1 LKTFHHLLRDTSTRA
16 GIGLMQALSVL
27 PLPWIRA
34 LGWALG
40 WTLYVLVAERRKVV
54 HTNLALCFPEYS
66 AEERKKLA
74 QESFIYFAQAWLD
87 RAWVWHAPKETVLER
102 VRITGASHELV
113 GTAPT
118 VVFVPHFVG
127 MDAAL
132 PSVSHLPPRMSTTI
146 YTDQSNKLVDRW
158 IFRGRQR
165 FGNLRLFGRI
175 DGVRPVISA
184 LRRGEPLYLLPD
196 MDFGPED
203 SVFVPFFG
211 TPVATVPSLSRF
223 ATLGRTKVIAALS
236 RMTRGGYEVE
246 ILPPWPDFPSSDP
259 VADTA
264 LMNARLEGYI
274 RSMPA
279 QYYWVHKRF
288 KTRPDGAP
296 SLY

>member
-1 LKTFHHLLRDTSTRA
+1 LKTFHELLRQALTRA
-16 GIGLMQALSVL
+16 GIALMQGLSVL
-27 PLPWIRA
+27 PLPMIRA

-40 WTLYVLVAERRKVV
+40 WTLYVLVGARRKVV
-54 HTNLALCFPEYS
+54 HTNLALCFPDLS
-66 AEERKKLA
+66 VDERRQLA
-74 QESFIYFAQAWLD
+74 RQSFIYFAQAWLD
-87 RAWVWHAPKETVLER
+87 RAWVWHAPKSVVLER
-102 VRITGASHELV
+102 VRITGAPQQLV
-113 GTAPT
+113 GTEPT

-211 TPVATVPSLSRF
+211 IPTATVPSLSRF
-223 ATLGRTKVIAALS
+223 ATLGRTKVIVALS
-236 RMTRGGYEVE
+236 RMTRSGYEVE
-246 ILPPWPDFPSSDP
+246 ILPPWPDFPGDDP

-264 LMNARLEGYI
+264 LMNARLESYI
-274 RSMPA
+274 RAMPA

-288 KTRPDGAP
+288 KTRPDGEP